1 MTERSLK
8 ENFVLM
14 VSCPPVLGCVLCPP
28 AQASSGGQIG
38 KLKDWVFMVKVRKWK
53 RILPGKR

>member
-1 MTERSLK
+1 MNERSLK

-28 AQASSGGQIG
+28 AQASSGEQIR
-38 KLKDWVFMVKVRKWK
+38 KLKDCLFMVKVRKRK